1 MLDVDRNGTP
11 RYEEALKIARNRH
24 DVSVIKVHDP
34 REQTIP
40 SMGIVNI
47 KDSETGESALVNTSS
62 RRVRAGFSKWFQKL
76 FNKYQIDSVDIA
88 TDQDYVKGLM
98 TFFGRR

>member
-1 MLDVDRNGTP
+1 
-11 RYEEALKIARNRH
+11 
-24 DVSVIKVHDP
+24 
-34 REQTIP
+34 
-40 SMGIVNI
+40 MGVVNI

-62 RRVRAGFSKWFQKL
+62 RRVRAGFSKWFQTVDERERKL

-88 TDQDYVKGLM
+88 TNQDYVKGLM